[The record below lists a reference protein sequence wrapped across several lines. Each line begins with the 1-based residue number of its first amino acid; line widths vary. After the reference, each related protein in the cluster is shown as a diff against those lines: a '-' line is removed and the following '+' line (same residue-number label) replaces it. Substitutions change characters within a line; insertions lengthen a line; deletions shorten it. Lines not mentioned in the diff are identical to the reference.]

1 MIRLVVLMA
10 PLFVAGQALAAPPPD
25 IDLDGPVHAWFERQR
40 SVIGSWCCSVADGH
54 ILDPPDWRTSGGH
67 YEVRIDQV
75 WYDVPANSL
84 RDPSGGPNPTG
95 QAVVWWSR
103 VGGEMVIHC
112 FAPGN
117 EL

>member
-1 MIRLVVLMA
+1 MIRLVVLMV
-10 PLFVAGQALAAPPPD
+10 PLLVARQIPAAAPPD
-25 IDLDGPVHAWFERQR
+25 VDLNSPLHAWFERQH

-54 ILDPPDWRTSGGH
+54 ILNASDWRTSGGH

-75 WYDVPANSL
+75 WYGVPAASL

-103 VGGEMVIHC
+103 FGDEVIIHC